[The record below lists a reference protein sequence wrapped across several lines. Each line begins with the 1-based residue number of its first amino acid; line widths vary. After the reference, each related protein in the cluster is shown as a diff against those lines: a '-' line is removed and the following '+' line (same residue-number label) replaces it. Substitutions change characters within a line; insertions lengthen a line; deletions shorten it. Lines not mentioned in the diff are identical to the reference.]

1 MATVMRK
8 CPTAV
13 KSQSVDNLN
22 KIKLGSVSN
31 EDNETDRYVL
41 ELLPQ
46 LPPSRELLKH
56 YQEKLLQYEQE
67 ESHLTDRIEAC
78 AQLLDTGKKLEAQ
91 LGKKQ
96 EEVEGLKDDLEAVS
110 IKLHE
115 ERRSNLKL
123 GAENDQLRIKD
134 IESQRKIKL
143 LLKLAGKTEAE
154 VVAMLESDGDKVD
167 KEIKKHQPKLGKL
180 REQASY
186 KQQKSS
192 QSLELEVANL
202 EHQLLEQE
210 RLHKTQLKEERLLW
224 RKAEK
229 IHVQDKN
236 DLRSKITDLQASVSS
251 LENNVTVVTSQLV
264 KQKTDFRRIENKW
277 LNDRS
282 VLMRKIQFFEKYGTM
297 EGTHTEQRL
306 KERLAGNKPKPSADS
321 LRTLEREI
329 EKRDKELSRNRQE
342 ILNLKNEIE
351 REKTRSEAA
360 ANILAKKTKVM
371 TEQVAVLTERCE
383 RVERRKA
390 VEVEGYQSDIKIL
403 QAKLSQL
410 ETKLLAVAESQ
421 KQEEVSQELLE
432 SLRRELRAA
441 EERRPRQWRN

>member
-67 ESHLTDRIEAC
+67 ESQLTDRIEAC

-134 IESQRKIKL
+134 IENQRKIKL
-143 LLKLAGKTEAE
+143 LLKLAGKTGAE
-154 VVAMLESDGDKVD
+154 VVAVLESDGDKVD

-186 KQQKSS
+186 KQQK
-192 QSLELEVANL
+192 Q
-202 EHQLLEQE
+202 EHEQE
-210 RLHKTQLKEERLLW
+210 
-224 RKAEK
+224 
-229 IHVQDKN
+229 
-236 DLRSKITDLQASVSS
+236 
-251 LENNVTVVTSQLV
+251 
-264 KQKTDFRRIENKW
+264 
-277 LNDRS
+277 
-282 VLMRKIQFFEKYGTM
+282 
-297 EGTHTEQRL
+297 
-306 KERLAGNKPKPSADS
+306 
-321 LRTLEREI
+321 
-329 EKRDKELSRNRQE
+329 
-342 ILNLKNEIE
+342 
-351 REKTRSEAA
+351 
-360 ANILAKKTKVM
+360 
-371 TEQVAVLTERCE
+371 
-383 RVERRKA
+383 
-390 VEVEGYQSDIKIL
+390 
-403 QAKLSQL
+403 
-410 ETKLLAVAESQ
+410 
-421 KQEEVSQELLE
+421 
-432 SLRRELRAA
+432 
-441 EERRPRQWRN
+441 